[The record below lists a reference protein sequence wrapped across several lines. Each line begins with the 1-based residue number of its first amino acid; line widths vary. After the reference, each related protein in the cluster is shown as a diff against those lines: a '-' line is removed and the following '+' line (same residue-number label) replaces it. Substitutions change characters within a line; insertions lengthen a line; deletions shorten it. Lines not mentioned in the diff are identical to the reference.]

1 VTPLYI
7 FLFVTHFSWAFI
19 ILKCWLAFWFLLSTF
34 NRFSLVLGNDVPWVF
49 FFHLI
54 YLNTYMYILF
64 LFDLYSLYPTNCGWL
79 MHGQGPP
86 ITASLLLTFL
96 TESFWLI
103 VWRRL
108 SRVRVRRKAT
118 GKKKLSPF
126 LSSFSRQFLYHFVP
140 TTEKK
145 KKKTN
150 VK

>member
-34 NRFSLVLGNDVPWVF
+34 NRFSLVLGNDVPWV

-108 SRVRVRRKAT
+108 SRVRNRRKAT
-118 GKKKLSPF
+118 GKKNFRHS
-126 LSSFSRQFLYHFVP
+126 YHLFP
-140 TTEKK
+140 DNFYIILCPPSKK
-145 KKKTN
+145 KKENK
-150 VK
+150 